1 MEGADSLID
10 ALCHNVCITKLYVN
24 GNNVAPESE
33 ATIKYLTETRNA
45 VLIPAA
51 ALRASLYLIA
61 ARRATPIA
69 DAGDFEIFP
78 KEIVKM
84 IAMAVYATRKDPAWI
99 KAVERK

>member
-51 ALRASLYLIA
+51 ALCAPSISSPHVASRPLPMPESSQFFQ
-61 ARRATPIA
+61 RRLS
-69 DAGDFEIFP
+69 
-78 KEIVKM
+78 
-84 IAMAVYATRKDPAWI
+84 R
-99 KAVERK
+99 